1 MTRHNIAT
9 TALLLAV
16 SFSWGC
22 STTMVGLEYEGD
34 PEPQSKRT
42 ITSGIGAI
50 VVNDNRGT
58 DADWLGAI
66 RGGYGNVLKSIRT
79 ERPTNEIVADVYR
92 QAFVEYGYL
101 DEPDGEVLFS
111 ANIEK
116 LDCSYYFN
124 REAHAHI
131 DVSLL
136 NRNTNE
142 LLFSDRYVTDL
153 SEGGVGAGI
162 FGDVETLRDLAEEA
176 LNQTVD
182 KSMTDL
188 TFIAALARE
197 GKPIEE
203 DYVETL
209 RKLKEAYDQGL
220 ISEEEFNTNRQKAL
234 DSM

>member
-1 MTRHNIAT
+1 MSHHKLLKT
-9 TALLLAV
+9 LLLLLI
-16 SFSWGC
+16 SLSWGC
-22 STTMVGLEYEGD
+22 STTMVGLDYEGN
-34 PEPQSKRT
+34 PEPVADRT
-42 ITSGIGAI
+42 ITSGIGQI
-50 VVNDNRGT
+50 VVVDNRGT

-79 ERPTNEIVADVYR
+79 DGPTSEIVANVYR

-101 DEPDGEVLFS
+101 DEPNGEVLFS

-131 DVSLL
+131 DISLL

-153 SEGGVGAGI
+153 TEGGVGAGV

-188 TFIAALARE
+188 TFVAALARA
-197 GKPIEE
+197 GKPVEGN
-203 DYVETL
+203 YVETL
-209 RKLKEAYDQGL
+209 RGLKDAYDQGL
-220 ISEEEFNTNRQKAL
+220 ISEEEYQQNKQKAL